1 MQTTRRFDALKFW
14 FTLRTVG
21 EEKLGSYIDEIID
34 LTKEV
39 YYLLNEY
46 ENFETLNSPEISAL
60 VFRYAPPGFPED
72 RLTELNQKIKQSVF
86 DSGKAMVAGTKVNK
100 QFYLKFTLLNPMTT
114 IDEIQ
119 KNNKSDPGNRRGT
132 I

>member
-1 MQTTRRFDALKFW
+1 MLHA
-14 FTLRTVG
+14 
-21 EEKLGSYIDEIID
+21 
-34 LTKEV
+34 
-39 YYLLNEY
+39 
-46 ENFETLNSPEISAL
+46 
-60 VFRYAPPGFPED
+60 GFPED

-119 KNNKSDPGNRRGT
+119 KIINLIQETGEEQSKNL